1 MLRTTHSQKDCTLPG
16 VLPVRTEDFVMGVED
31 DDDDDGLM
39 CVISPPDKDSAILL
53 HSHRASRIGHRP
65 SAVGRLVFVYR
76 YVICASYQVIHII
89 HSFSCYRYHYWYVAY
104 QLFYN

>member
-1 MLRTTHSQKDCTLPG
+1 
-16 VLPVRTEDFVMGVED
+16 MGVVGVEDD

-65 SAVGRLVFVYR
+65 SAG
-76 YVICASYQVIHII
+76 
-89 HSFSCYRYHYWYVAY
+89 
-104 QLFYN
+104 